1 MSRQH
6 APSSVLPDERR
17 AVRPV
22 VRVAKLVKR
31 YDLVEAVRAVS
42 LEIKP
47 AQIYGLIGADG
58 AGKSSLMK
66 VVAGVLSHEEGKVEV
81 LGRLI
86 DSERQAEKV
95 KSAIGFMPQGLG
107 LNLYPTLSIEE
118 NIDFFA
124 RLRMVPPE
132 LLRERKERLLEVTRL
147 SAFRARPAGQLSG
160 GMKQK
165 LGLICTLIHAPRLI
179 ILDEPTT
186 GVDPVSRRDFWLILA
201 QLIHTEQITALIST
215 AYLDEASRFDHV
227 ALMHEGQIIL
237 EGPPDLLIDRA
248 DATIVQC
255 PAEGAALT
263 ALTQAFPQHEATQGQ
278 ARLFVPL
285 RDAAQAQAQVQAT
298 LVAAGLPKV
307 ESPIVTRPHLEDLFI
322 ARLWTDAIAARSYL
336 PTATSAGHTA
346 HDATTAPVTGAAG
359 RETDGTAGGGLGTQ
373 KGKKGSDTGWAI
385 DAQALT
391 RDFDQFRAVDGVSF
405 QVGYGDIFGLLGANG
420 AGKTTAIKMLTGILP
435 PSSGLGRVAGSD
447 MRHARQAI
455 KERIGYMSQAFSL
468 YTDLTVE
475 ENLMLFAGVYGL
487 PRKVARERTRWAIEL
502 GELQGYEQVAAIS
515 LPMGLR
521 QRLALGCALVH
532 RPRVLFLDEPTSGVD
547 PIGRKHFW
555 SILRKLAREDGVAI
569 LLTTHYMAEAE
580 LCDRVAMMYA
590 GRVVADAPPAQLKQ
604 DLLDRRGQLLEV
616 TPRNALLALQTL
628 KDAGFDQAVLHGR
641 NIHIMSH
648 QPEADRARIFSV
660 LRAARQ
666 RSANVI
672 PRPLTM
678 EDVFIDIV
686 LSREGQGADADTH
699 AQEAA

>member
-1 MSRQH
+1 MSPPH
-6 APSSVLPDERR
+6 APSSILPDERR
-17 AVRPV
+17 RVRPV
-22 VRVAKLVKR
+22 VRLHKLVKR
-31 YDLVEAVRAVS
+31 YDLVEAVRQVS

-66 VVAGVLSHEEGKVEV
+66 VVAGVLSHEEGQVEV
-81 LGRLI
+81 LGRTI

-255 PAEGAALT
+255 PAEGAALA

-278 ARLFVPL
+278 VRLFVPL
-285 RDAAQAQAQVQAT
+285 RDATQAQAQVQNA
-298 LVAAGLPKV
+298 LVVAGLPKV

-322 ARLWTDAIAARSYL
+322 ARLWNDAIAARSYL
-336 PTATSAGHTA
+336 PPSPSANHTA
-346 HDATTAPVTGAAG
+346 HGATAA
-359 RETDGTAGGGLGTQ
+359 LGTQ
-373 KGKKGSDTGWAI
+373 AAASAGIKQKTTLGNHAGGITDGDTGWAI

-435 PSSGLGRVAGSD
+435 PSAGLGRVAGSD

-555 SILRKLAREDGVAI
+555 SILRKLAHEDGVAI

-604 DLLDRRGQLLEV
+604 DLLDRRGQLLEI
-616 TPRNALLALQTL
+616 TPRNALLAMQAL

-641 NIHIMSH
+641 NIHVMSH

-686 LSREGQGADADTH
+686 LSREGQGTE

>member
-1 MSRQH
+1 MSPQH
-6 APSSVLPDERR
+6 APSSILPDERR
-17 AVRPV
+17 RVRPAVRV
-22 VRVAKLVKR
+22 HKLVKR
-31 YDLVEAVRAVS
+31 YDLVEAVRQVS

-66 VVAGVLSHEEGKVEV
+66 VVAGVLSHEEGQVEV

-237 EGPPDLLIDRA
+237 EGPPDLLIDRS

-278 ARLFVPL
+278 VRLFVPI
-285 RDAAQAQAQVQAT
+285 RDATQAQAQVQAT

-336 PTATSAGHTA
+336 PPSPST
-346 HDATTAPVTGAAG
+346 HDATTAPVTRSAEHEKERHAEDSTGHS
-359 RETDGTAGGGLGTQ
+359 TDG
-373 KGKKGSDTGWAI
+373 DTGWAI

-435 PSSGLGRVAGSD
+435 PSAGLGRVAGSD

-555 SILRKLAREDGVAI
+555 SILRKLAREDSVAI

-604 DLLDRRGQLLEV
+604 DLLGRRGQLLEV
-616 TPRNALLALQTL
+616 TPRNALLAMQALT
-628 KDAGFDQAVLHGR
+628 DAGFDQAVLHGR

-686 LSREGQGADADTH
+686 LSREGQVAGADAH

>member
-237 EGPPDLLIDRA
+237 EGPPNLLIDRA

-263 ALTQAFPQHEATQGQ
+263 ALTTAFPQHEATQGQ
-278 ARLFVPL
+278 VRLFVPQH
-285 RDAAQAQAQVQAT
+285 DAAQAQAQVQAT

-307 ESPIVTRPHLEDLFI
+307 EAPIVTRPQLEDLFI

-336 PTATSAGHTA
+336 PPAATAGHSTHEPRPSSVSA
-346 HDATTAPVTGAAG
+346 SVGRQQPPHSGRSTTGVLHD
-359 RETDGTAGGGLGTQ
+359 
-373 KGKKGSDTGWAI
+373 DTGWAI

-604 DLLDRRGQLLEV
+604 DLLDRRGQLLEI

>member
-1 MSRQH
+1 MPPGTPPATEPMSRQP
-6 APSSVLPDERR
+6 APSSLLPDERR

-22 VRVAKLVKR
+22 VRVDKLVKR

-42 LEIKP
+42 LEVKP

-66 VVAGVLSHEEGKVEV
+66 VIAGVLSHEEGKVEV
-81 LGRLI
+81 LGQLI

-95 KSAIGFMPQGLG
+95 KSALGFMPQGLG

-237 EGPPDLLIDRA
+237 EGPPDLLIDRS

-255 PAEGAALT
+255 PAEGAALA
-263 ALTQAFPQHEATQGQ
+263 ALTTAFPQNEATQGQ
-278 ARLFVPL
+278 VRLFVPL

-307 ESPIVTRPHLEDLFI
+307 EAPIVTRPQLEDLFI

-336 PTATSAGHTA
+336 PPSTS
-346 HDATTAPVTGAAG
+346 
-359 RETDGTAGGGLGTQ
+359 RGTAGTLADAPAPFQ
-373 KGKKGSDTGWAI
+373 SHAVDTGWAI

-435 PSSGLGRVAGSD
+435 PSAGLGRVAGSD

-487 PRKVARERTRWAIEL
+487 PRKVARERARWAIEL
-502 GELQGYEQVAAIS
+502 GELHGYEQVAAIS

-590 GRVVADAPPAQLKQ
+590 GRVVADAPPAQLKL
-604 DLLDRRGQLLEV
+604 DLLARRGQLLEV
-616 TPRNALLALQTL
+616 TPRNALLAMQALQ
-628 KDAGFDQAVLHGR
+628 DAGFDQAVLHGR

-686 LSREGQGADADTH
+686 LSREGQGANADTH

>member
-66 VVAGVLSHEEGKVEV
+66 VIAGVLSHEEGKVEV

-285 RDAAQAQAQVQAT
+285 RDAGQAQAQVQAT

-307 ESPIVTRPHLEDLFI
+307 EAPIVTRPQLEDLFI

-336 PTATSAGHTA
+336 PPSPSASHTAHETTAAPVATSAGIKPE
-346 HDATTAPVTGAAG
+346 ATSASLTGG
-359 RETDGTAGGGLGTQ
+359 ITDGE
-373 KGKKGSDTGWAI
+373 KGWAI

-604 DLLDRRGQLLEV
+604 ALLDRRGQLLEI
-616 TPRNALLALQTL
+616 TPRNALLAMQTL

-686 LSREGQGADADTH
+686 LSREGQGADAAAHT
-699 AQEAA
+699 QEAA

>member
-237 EGPPDLLIDRA
+237 EGPPDLLIDRS

-255 PAEGAALT
+255 PAEGAALA
-263 ALTQAFPQHEATQGQ
+263 ALTHAFPQHEAAQGQ
-278 ARLFVPL
+278 VRLFVPL
-285 RDAAQAQAQVQAT
+285 RDAGQAQAQVQAT

-307 ESPIVTRPHLEDLFI
+307 EAPIVTRPQLEDLFI

-336 PTATSAGHTA
+336 PPSASASFGDAT
-346 HDATTAPVTGAAG
+346 HDASTTSVAG
-359 RETDGTAGGGLGTQ
+359 RASGTTP
-373 KGKKGSDTGWAI
+373 DTGWAI

-502 GELQGYEQVAAIS
+502 GELHGYEQVAAIS

-555 SILRKLAREDGVAI
+555 SILRKLAHEDGVAI

-590 GRVVADAPPAQLKQ
+590 GRIVADAPPAQLKQ
-604 DLLDRRGQLLEV
+604 DLLTRQGQLLEI
-616 TPRNALLALQTL
+616 TPRSTTLAMQAL
-628 KDAGFDQAVLHGR
+628 KEAGFDQAVLHGR
-641 NIHIMSH
+641 NIHVMSH

-660 LRAARQ
+660 LRAAHQ

-686 LSREGQGADADTH
+686 LSREGHGTN
-699 AQEAA
+699 AQAPEAA

>member
-1 MSRQH
+1 MDSQF
-6 APSSVLPDERR
+6 ASSSILPDERR
-17 AVRPV
+17 RARPV
-22 VRVAKLVKR
+22 VRLHKLVKR
-31 YDLVEAVRAVS
+31 YDLVEAVRQVS
-42 LEIKP
+42 LDIKP

-66 VVAGVLSHEEGKVEV
+66 VVAGVLSHEEGQVEV
-81 LGRLI
+81 LGRTI
-86 DSERQAEKV
+86 DTERQAEQV

-124 RLRMVPPE
+124 RLRMVPPAQ
-132 LLRERKERLLEVTRL
+132 LRERKERLLEVTRL

-255 PAEGAALT
+255 PAEGTALA

-278 ARLFVPL
+278 VRLFVPL
-285 RDAAQAQAQVQAT
+285 RDATQAQAQVQAI

-307 ESPIVTRPHLEDLFI
+307 EAPIVTLPQLEDLFI

-336 PTATSAGHTA
+336 PPTASASHMTHEPMPSSASASVNRQQPPYSGSRTTGVA
-346 HDATTAPVTGAAG
+346 HD
-359 RETDGTAGGGLGTQ
+359 
-373 KGKKGSDTGWAI
+373 DTGWAI
-385 DAQALT
+385 DAQSLT

-435 PSSGLGRVAGSD
+435 PSAGLGRVAGSD

-487 PRKVARERTRWAIEL
+487 PRKVARERAHWAIEL
-502 GELQGYEQVAAIS
+502 GELQGYEKVAAIS

-604 DLLDRRGQLLEV
+604 DLLARRGQLLEV
-616 TPRNALLALQTL
+616 TPRNALLALQAL

-648 QPEADRARIFSV
+648 QPDADRARIFSV

-686 LSREGQGADADTH
+686 LSREGQGAGAGTH

>member
-263 ALTQAFPQHEATQGQ
+263 ALTHRLPP
-278 ARLFVPL
+278 ARSHPRPGAAVRAPAG
-285 RDAAQAQAQVQAT
+285 RAQAQAQVQAT

-336 PTATSAGHTA
+336 PTATSASHTV
-346 HDATTAPVTGAAG
+346 HDATTNPVAGSAG
-359 RETDGTAGGGLGTQ
+359 REKEATAGGGTGRITD
-373 KGKKGSDTGWAI
+373 GDTGWAI

-435 PSSGLGRVAGSD
+435 PSAGLGRVAGSD
-447 MRHARQAI
+447 MRHARQSI

-686 LSREGQGADADTH
+686 LSREGQGADADAH

>member
-336 PTATSAGHTA
+336 PPAATAGHSTHEPRPSSVSA
-346 HDATTAPVTGAAG
+346 SVGRQQPPHSGRSTTGVLHD
-359 RETDGTAGGGLGTQ
+359 
-373 KGKKGSDTGWAI
+373 DTGWAI

-686 LSREGQGADADTH
+686 LSREGQGANADTH

>member
-1 MSRQH
+1 MSRET
-6 APSSVLPDERR
+6 STRSILPDERR
-17 AVRPV
+17 HARSV
-22 VRVAKLVKR
+22 VRVHKLVKR
-31 YDLVEAVRAVS
+31 YDLVEAVRQVS
-42 LEIKP
+42 LDIKP
-47 AQIYGLIGADG
+47 AQIFGLIGADG

-124 RLRMVPPE
+124 RLRMVPPD
-132 LLRERKERLLEVTRL
+132 LLQERKERLLEVTRL
-147 SAFRARPAGQLSG
+147 HAFRARPAGQLSG

-201 QLIHTEQITALIST
+201 QLIHTERITALIST

-237 EGPPDLLIDRA
+237 EGPPDLLIDRS

-255 PAEGAALT
+255 AAKGAALAALT
-263 ALTQAFPQHEATQGQ
+263 AAFPQHEATQGEV
-278 ARLFVPL
+278 RLFVPL
-285 RDAAQAQAQVQAT
+285 RDPGQAQAQVQST

-307 ESPIVTRPHLEDLFI
+307 EAPIVTRPQLEDLFI
-322 ARLWTDAIAARSYL
+322 ARLWTDAVAARSYL
-336 PTATSAGHTA
+336 PPVASTSVPPGTLDTQGQHLP
-346 HDATTAPVTGAAG
+346 HAA
-359 RETDGTAGGGLGTQ
+359 
-373 KGKKGSDTGWAI
+373 DTGWAI
-385 DAQALT
+385 DAEALT

-405 QVGYGDIFGLLGANG
+405 QVGYGVIFGLLGANG

-487 PRKVARERTRWAIEL
+487 PRKLARERARWAIDL
-502 GELQGYEQVAAIS
+502 GELHGYEHVPAIS

-590 GRVVADAPPAQLKQ
+590 GRIVADAPPAQLKQ
-604 DLLDRRGQLLEV
+604 ELLARRGQLLEV
-616 TPRNALLALQTL
+616 TPRNATLALQTL
-628 KDAGFDQAVLHGR
+628 QAAGFDQAVLHGR
-641 NIHIMSH
+641 NIHVMSH
-648 QPEADRARIFSV
+648 QPEQDRARIFTV
-660 LRAARQ
+660 LREARQ

-686 LSREGQGADADTH
+686 LSREGHGSA

>member
-66 VVAGVLSHEEGKVEV
+66 VIAGVLSHEEGKVEV

-263 ALTQAFPQHEATQGQ
+263 ALTTAFPQHEATQGQ
-278 ARLFVPL
+278 VRLFVPQH
-285 RDAAQAQAQVQAT
+285 DAAQAQAQVQAT

-307 ESPIVTRPHLEDLFI
+307 EAPIVTRPQLEDLFI

-336 PTATSAGHTA
+336 PPAATAGHSTHEPRPSPVSA
-346 HDATTAPVTGAAG
+346 SVGRQPPPQSGRSTTGVVHD
-359 RETDGTAGGGLGTQ
+359 
-373 KGKKGSDTGWAI
+373 DTGWAI

-435 PSSGLGRVAGSD
+435 PSAGLGRVAGSD

-616 TPRNALLALQTL
+616 TPRNALLTLQTL

-648 QPEADRARIFSV
+648 QPEADRTRIFSV

-686 LSREGQGADADTH
+686 LSREGLGAGADAH

>member
-255 PAEGAALT
+255 PAEGAALA
-263 ALTQAFPQHEATQGQ
+263 ALTTAFPQHEATQGQ
-278 ARLFVPL
+278 VRLFVPQ

-298 LVAAGLPKV
+298 LVAVGLPKV
-307 ESPIVTRPHLEDLFI
+307 EAPIVTRPQLEDLFI

-336 PTATSAGHTA
+336 PPAATAGHSTHEPRPSSVSA
-346 HDATTAPVTGAAG
+346 SVGRQQPPHSGRSTTGVLHD
-359 RETDGTAGGGLGTQ
+359 
-373 KGKKGSDTGWAI
+373 DTGWAI

>member
-66 VVAGVLSHEEGKVEV
+66 VIAGVLSHEEGKVEV

-263 ALTQAFPQHEATQGQ
+263 ALTTAFPQHEATQGQ
-278 ARLFVPL
+278 VRLFVPQH
-285 RDAAQAQAQVQAT
+285 DAAQAQAQVQAT

-307 ESPIVTRPHLEDLFI
+307 EAPIVTRPQLEDLFI

-336 PTATSAGHTA
+336 PPAATAGHSTHEPRPSSVSA
-346 HDATTAPVTGAAG
+346 SVGRQQPPHSGRSTTGVLHD
-359 RETDGTAGGGLGTQ
+359 
-373 KGKKGSDTGWAI
+373 DTGWAI

-447 MRHARQAI
+447 MRHARQSI

-487 PRKVARERTRWAIEL
+487 PRKVARERARWAIEL
-502 GELQGYEQVAAIS
+502 GELHGYEQVAAIS

-686 LSREGQGADADTH
+686 LSREGQGADADAH